1 MTALF
6 LSWNFATIWRTIGW
20 RTKVSIFMKIM
31 MNFPPFKI
39 SYFSSFIFQDP
50 LQYNI
55 PSFIHL
61 LHFSTLRE
69 LFLRYIGNRV
79 SIFFRGIIFYT
90 IGLVN
95 YFFFFFIWQVKSRE
109 IVQRP
114 RADSVFP
121 VISHPLEGFCS
132 RIFNLY
138 HFPVQ
143 NVIWSNMQQEKI
155 HSRYKY
161 YSIPLLHFGLAKILS
176 SRSFSLPSTLIIN
189 ISIFFHFIKDELKK
203 LRKMIKFKKKQT
215 RNSKLVYITRCFNVY
230 SY

>member
-69 LFLRYIGNRV
+69 LFLRDIGNRV

-95 YFFFFFIWQVKSRE
+95 YFFFFSSDRWNHTKSFRDRGPTPYFRLSHTLLKDFAHVFLTY
-109 IVQRP
+109 IISPSKMSYDLTCSKKRSTLVI
-114 RADSVFP
+114 SIIVFP
-121 VISHPLEGFCS
+121 YCISVSLGSYHHDLFHFHPLSSSTFLS
-132 RIFNLY
+132 F
-138 HFPVQ
+138 F
-143 NVIWSNMQQEKI
+143 
-155 HSRYKY
+155 
-161 YSIPLLHFGLAKILS
+161 ILS
-176 SRSFSLPSTLIIN
+176 RMN
-189 ISIFFHFIKDELKK
+189 WKNYEKW
-203 LRKMIKFKKKQT
+203 
-215 RNSKLVYITRCFNVY
+215 
-230 SY
+230 